1 MQVIKFAHAVL
12 LVYPVDFINASLYVP
27 EALLSACS
35 SDSEVADD
43 FIKGKNLSAVDIDM
57 SREVKI
63 IVNII
68 QRVRVLEQNIS

>member
-12 LVYPVDFINASLYVP
+12 LVYPVDFVNASLYVP
-27 EALLSACS
+27 EALLSASS
-35 SDSEVADD
+35 SDSEVADY
-43 FIKGKNLSAVDIDM
+43 FINRENLSAVDINM

-68 QRVRVLEQNIS
+68 QRVRIFEQNL